1 MRNRIQRMASSLL
14 LLAIFIL
21 LTGCWNRTELNEIGI
36 TAATGIDR
44 VGKDW
49 MVTYQII
56 VPSAMASSSGGAS
69 SASGQS
75 AVHVFSTKGEA
86 IDKANNL
93 TNLENSRRLFV
104 SHNNVVVVGGR
115 AAREGVTEL
124 IDLYWRRVEA
134 RETVLMLVTEGKAS
148 EIINKMLPPEKLPG
162 VGIADIL
169 RQEERNA
176 SIFPMVS
183 IYDFAL
189 GLTSDAKTNV
199 VPVIAL
205 TGDTE
210 GGQTKKLE
218 STEAMQVTAPPVKLK
233 LTKLGLFRNGRLV
246 GFADQEE
253 SCGLAWI
260 HSRVQGM
267 VLTFPYEDR
276 QAGKVSSLRVS
287 AASAKITPVKTGEHF
302 TIRIRI
308 KLKGFLT
315 ETTTGKDLSDPKIIH
330 GMEQEI
336 AKSVEQQVR
345 TGWKMMQR
353 EKLDLAG
360 LADRIH
366 RKYPKEW
373 PKLKGKWEQ
382 ELGRMELDVSAK
394 ATIRRTGLLQ
404 KSFGSIKRSSEEQ

>member
-1 MRNRIQRMASSLL
+1 MRNRIQRMAPGLL
-14 LLAIFIL
+14 LLAVFIL

-36 TAATGIDR
+36 TAATGMDR
-44 VGKDW
+44 IGKDW

-56 VPSAMASSSGGAS
+56 VPSSMASSSGGAS
-69 SASGQS
+69 GASGQS

-115 AAREGVTEL
+115 AAREGITGL

-169 RQEERNA
+169 RQEDRNA

-210 GGQTKKLE
+210 GDQIKKLE

-233 LTKLGLFRNGRLV
+233 LVKLGLFRDGRLV

-253 SCGLAWI
+253 SYGLAWM
-260 HSRVQGM
+260 HSRVQGT

-330 GMEQEI
+330 GMEEEI

-345 TGWKMMQR
+345 TSWKMMQR

-404 KSFGSIKRSSEEQ
+404 KSFGSIQRSAEEQ